1 MCGIA
6 GYSVSPGSSVDRTLA
21 GQALLAGIAER
32 GADAVGYAH
41 RGSGSPYPVVTKQ
54 RTPASQLLERI
65 AVPQTATE
73 LLVHVR
79 DYTKGHPSIAANN
92 HPVRHGPVVG
102 IHNGIIVNDDEL
114 LADFDC
120 ARAEPRM
127 TVDSEA
133 IFALA
138 AHSRNEP
145 AAFEALLGSMATAWL
160 DEREAGTVFAARGIG
175 RPLWI
180 GSTKKKELFFASTRA
195 ALEVVEEYVHVRLK
209 KRELKDGT
217 FLAVRHGKLRRD
229 ERFRPNPS
237 YEEPGKPLPAV
248 RAPGEGVSC
257 LQQLAALAAA

>member
-6 GYSVSPGSSVDRTLA
+6 GYSLSPRSAVPRTLA
-21 GQALLAGIAER
+21 AQALLAGIAER
-32 GADAVGYAH
+32 GADAVGYAY
-41 RGSGSPYPVVTKQ
+41 REPGSHYPVVTKQ
-54 RTPASQLLERI
+54 RTPASMLLERI
-65 AVPQTATE
+65 DVPAAATE

-92 HPVRHGPVVG
+92 HPVHHGPVVG

-114 LADFDC
+114 LEGFEC

-145 AAFEALLGSMATAWL
+145 KAFEALLGSMAAAWL
-160 DEREAGTVFAARGIG
+160 DEREPGTVYTARGIG
-175 RPLWI
+175 RPLWL
-180 GSTKKKELFFASTRA
+180 GTGKHETFFASTRM
-195 ALEVVEEYVHVRLK
+195 ALEVVEEYAHVRMR

-217 FLAVRHGKLRRD
+217 FLAIRGGKVVRD
-229 ERFRPNPS
+229 ERFDPDPRF
-237 YEEPGKPLPAV
+237 EEPGKPLPAV
-248 RAPGEGVSC
+248 RAPGEAVSC
-257 LQQLAALAAA
+257 LERLAALATA